1 MQPAYAG
8 RSPVVGARRT
18 NYLPNRQEKPPS
30 RSARES
36 RSWEQLSEKIISCG
50 AEFWLAS
57 DAFCGLAYAA
67 LFQISSF
74 PQGLPITYMS
84 CNRHPVWV
92 NRVL

>member
-1 MQPAYAG
+1 LSAQDELFTQPARETAVAVSERK
-8 RSPVVGARRT
+8 RS
-18 NYLPNRQEKPPS
+18 S
-30 RSARES
+30 
-36 RSWEQLSEKIISCG
+36 EQLSEKIISCG

-74 PQGLPITYMS
+74 PQGLPMTYMS